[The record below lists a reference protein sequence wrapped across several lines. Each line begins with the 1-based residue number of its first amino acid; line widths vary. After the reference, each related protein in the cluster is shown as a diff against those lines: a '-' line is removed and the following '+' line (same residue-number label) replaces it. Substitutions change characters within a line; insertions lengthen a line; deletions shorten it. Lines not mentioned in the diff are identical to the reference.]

1 MNLLVVDD
9 EEITREG
16 IFQTLPWSELGI
28 HHIQQSDDG
37 INALRIAQKF
47 KPDIILTDVRMP
59 RMDGIQLAYKLK
71 ELYPHC
77 AIIFMSGYSD
87 KEYLKAAIK
96 LEAVDYVDKP
106 IIISELKSAIE
117 KAIARLRSAK
127 ILEHTKHEAEAY
139 IKVGIPLLR
148 SKLAIS
154 LLDRNFNPHLII
166 EQAKTACIELPID
179 GFYITVIVRFYIDV
193 IKNSEHI
200 SSMKEVVTTTF
211 ENACLKHKINVISA
225 FKDDQCLISHLFVP
239 AYEKH
244 LLTHDKLLELL
255 RIVTVSLENL
265 FTFVISVGKPIH
277 SLANIKD
284 SCTSA
289 MSALERAFFRENNS
303 ILFHEN
309 NSTLPYALDST
320 MIKNFTELINNERQE
335 AAIFFIK
342 SLVSTLRYHE
352 NTPVNNIK
360 DFFYTILLELCNI
373 AHQKGVDLFQPNFTK
388 NHIWEM
394 FLKLNEISAIEEIF
408 IEKLNYFF
416 ESSRHKYKNSSLID
430 KIYKYVD
437 LHYTDPDLSIN
448 KISEQVHF
456 APTYICSIFKLRT
469 NKTLNQYITEYR
481 IDKSKE
487 YLKDPNIKVSDIAS
501 KVGCRDSGYFT
512 KLFKK
517 TVGTTPTE
525 YRERIIP

>member
-9 EEITREG
+9 EVITREG
-16 IFQTLPWSELGI
+16 IVQTLPWSELGI
-28 HHIQQSDDG
+28 HQIQQSDDG
-37 INALRIAQKF
+37 INALRTAQNF

-59 RMDGIQLAYKLK
+59 RMDGIQLSYKLK
-71 ELYPHC
+71 ELYPYC

-87 KEYLKAAIK
+87 KEYFKAAIR

-117 KAIARLRSAK
+117 KAIARLKSAQ

-139 IKVGIPLLR
+139 VKLGIPLLR

-154 LLDRNFNPHLII
+154 LLDKYLNPYLII

-179 GFYITVIVRFYIDV
+179 GFYITVIVRFYINGS
-193 IKNSEHI
+193 KTAEHI
-200 SSMKEVVTTTF
+200 SSMKEVATTTF
-211 ENACLKHKINVISA
+211 ENTCHKHKINVISA
-225 FKDDQCLISHLFVP
+225 FKDDQRLILHLFTP
-239 AYEKH
+239 AYKKH

-255 RIVTVSLENL
+255 KIVTVSLENL

-277 SLANIKD
+277 GLANIKD
-284 SCTSA
+284 SCASA
-289 MSALERAFFRENNS
+289 ISALERAFFRDNNS

-309 NSTLPYALDST
+309 NSTLSYALDST
-320 MIKNFTELINNERQE
+320 MIKNFTELINKERRE
-335 AAIFFIK
+335 TALFFIK
-342 SLVSTLRYHE
+342 NLVSILRHHE

-360 DFFYTILLELCNI
+360 DFFYTILLELYNI
-373 AHQKGVDLFQPNFTK
+373 AHQKGVDLFQPNITK

-394 FLKLNEISAIEEIF
+394 FLKLNTLSDIEELLM
-408 IEKLNYFF
+408 EKLNYYF
-416 ESSRHKYKNSSLID
+416 ETSKQKYKNSNLID
-430 KIYKYVD
+430 KIYKYVE

-456 APTYICSIFKLRT
+456 APTYICSIFKLKT

-487 YLKDPNIKVSDIAS
+487 YLKDPDIKVSDIAS